1 MPSCTSVYIDS
12 AHAQAVVQGIQS
24 YLSSENDLNG
34 TCSASP
40 NCVLGIFDDVETIDN
55 PDGTTSPSS
64 THTVHYAVWSQGNIV
79 GEVAVSHA
87 PDQADSTGAS
97 YADGMIKNGAVLLSE
112 LLAGQQPAAPTATP
126 TQTATSTS
134 TVVPTQTSLPTST
147 AIATSTPTRT
157 ATATPT
163 VVPTQTSVP
172 TSTATPTPTP
182 TAMATAGRL
191 SFSVL
196 SVKLAYGSAKPGN
209 GLHRASLGLV
219 RPGQNVKLLMYV
231 RYSGIQG
238 TVPVRVGFRVLRAGR
253 TAYFVSTRATSSS
266 ADNGGAT
273 AYWTMFRPKLS
284 GAYTFNG
291 TISVETKHKH
301 KSVTFKVAQS

>member
-1 MPSCTSVYIDS
+1 MLLRYNST
-12 AHAQAVVQGIQS
+12 A
-24 YLSSENDLNG
+24 L
-34 TCSASP
+34 SASP
-40 NCVLGIFDDVETIDN
+40 NCVLGIFDDVETIRN

-79 GEVAVSHA
+79 AEVAVSHA
-87 PDQADSTGAS
+87 PDQSDSTGAD
-97 YADGMIKNGAVLLSE
+97 YADGMITNGAVLLNE

-126 TQTATSTS
+126 TQTATST
-134 TVVPTQTSLPTST
+134 
-147 AIATSTPTRT
+147 
-157 ATATPT
+157 PT

-172 TSTATPTPTP
+172 TSTATPTPTR
-182 TAMATAGRL
+182 TVTATADRL

-196 SVKLAYGSAKPGN
+196 SVKLAYGSARPGN
-209 GLHRASLGLV
+209 ALHHASLGSV
-219 RPGQNVKLLMYV
+219 RPGQNVKLLMYI

-238 TVPVRVGFRVLRAGR
+238 TVPVRVGFRVLRASR
-253 TAYFVSTRATSSS
+253 TAYFVSTKGALSS

-291 TISVETKHKH
+291 TIFVEKKHKH